1 VKLQRVLFPPKGCKI
16 LHEQANEGF
25 SAVFYLYPDCDFD
38 VENHFHFSMLCCGIY
53 SDGKVAMDSETTLKG
68 AIEAVIACELQHAAV
83 ALEKEY
89 KQVKAAGEFQ

>member
-1 VKLQRVLFPPKGCKI
+1 
-16 LHEQANEGF
+16 
-25 SAVFYLYPDCDFD
+25 
-38 VENHFHFSMLCCGIY
+38 
-53 SDGKVAMDSETTLKG
+53 MDSETTLKG